1 MLTAGAVEMKAI
13 VEAPGASV
21 MPGAFEAMGARLI
34 AEAGYRIGFV
44 SGSSVAGMRLA
55 QPDVDVLTLQDMAA
69 AVDICSSAAS
79 EVLWMADGDTG
90 YGNEINVRRTIIAC
104 AKAGASAI
112 LIEDKAYPRPLGHQ
126 GGKAVVARAA
136 ARRRCAAAVE
146 ACRDAGILLLARTD
160 AIAVHGRDEALARI
174 ADFAEAGADMV
185 YLDSPATLADV
196 AASVKAA
203 NGTPAVAVIFQG
215 AKHVLPSPA
224 ELEGAGIR
232 LAIHPADLF
241 AASAHAMRLAI
252 NALKTGAPMPPIGT
266 EAERGRTIRRAEF
279 LAEDKRWSGI

>member
-1 MLTAGAVEMKAI
+1 MSKMLTAGAAEMKAI

-34 AEAGYRIGFV
+34 AEAGYRVGFV

-69 AVDICSSAAS
+69 AVDTCSSAAP

-136 ARRRCAAAVE
+136 ARRRCAAAAE
-146 ACRDAGILLLARTD
+146 AVRSTGNTLFVTSD
-160 AIAVHGRDEALARI
+160 AIAVTGRFEALPRI
-174 ADFAEAGADMV
+174 PHIAEA
-185 YLDSPATLADV
+185 Y
-196 AASVKAA
+196 AS
-203 NGTPAVAVIFQG
+203 
-215 AKHVLPSPA
+215 H
-224 ELEGAGIR
+224 
-232 LAIHPADLF
+232 
-241 AASAHAMRLAI
+241 
-252 NALKTGAPMPPIGT
+252 
-266 EAERGRTIRRAEF
+266 
-279 LAEDKRWSGI
+279 

>member
-1 MLTAGAVEMKAI
+1 MPTAGAIEMKAI
-13 VEAPGASV
+13 VAAPGASV

-34 AEAGYRIGFV
+34 AEAGFRIGFV

-55 QPDVDVLTLQDMAA
+55 HPDVDVLTFQDMAA
-69 AVDICSSAAS
+69 AVDMCSSAAP

-90 YGNEINVRRTIIAC
+90 YGNEINVRRTILAC

-112 LIEDKAYPRPLGHQ
+112 LIEDKVYPRPLGHQ

-136 ARRRCAAAVE
+136 ARRRCAAAAE

-160 AIAVHGRDEALARI
+160 AIHVHGRDEALARI

-185 YLDSPATLADV
+185 YLDSPATLADIE
-196 AASVKAA
+196 ASVKAA
-203 NGTPAVAVIFQG
+203 SGTPAVAVIFQG
-215 AKHVLPSPA
+215 AKHVRPSPS
-224 ELEGAGIR
+224 ELAGAGVQ

-252 NALKTGAPMPPIGT
+252 HALKTGAPMPPIGT

-279 LAEDKRWSGI
+279 LAADKRWSGI